1 VRRWSGERDIKVLA
15 WTTFGALVVQKHLVN
30 YLKNRAFPRHA
41 PRRREKMQIL
51 LKCVCMREK
60 EIGRER
66 EREKKDADITVV
78 ADITDI
84 CHDTTLTDKALT

>member
-1 VRRWSGERDIKVLA
+1 MRRWSGERDIKVLA
-15 WTTFGALVVQKHLVN
+15 WTTFGTLVVQKHLVN

-51 LKCVCMREK
+51 LKCVCRREK

-66 EREKKDADITVV
+66 EREREKMQTLQLSQILLIFV
-78 ADITDI
+78 
-84 CHDTTLTDKALT
+84 TTRR